1 MFTPLFALAAL
12 QASAATP
19 PSAPQAAPVAQARP
33 LTALPGL
40 RTTYYDVSGNT
51 IAEINASIKAAR
63 AKEGG
68 NAQTVKNDWAVAPKV
83 TRSTTAGKCT
93 VTSVTNSFS
102 ALVEL
107 PRLANEEAVSEA
119 VRNSWKTF
127 VGKLEADA
135 AARLWFVHDRSD
147 SVAAAMR
154 GQSCD
159 GAKAAGVAA
168 LAKLKAEAAA
178 WQPPAPPAAAVTQ

>member
-1 MFTPLFALAAL
+1 MFTPLLALAAL
-12 QASAATP
+12 QAAAATP
-19 PSAPQAAPVAQARP
+19 PSAAAVAPARP

-40 RTTYYDVSGNT
+40 RTTYYDVTGNT

-68 NAQTVKNDWAVAPKV
+68 NAQTVKTDWAVAPKV

-135 AARLWFVHDRSD
+135 AARLWFVYDRSG
-147 SVAAAMR
+147 SVADAMK

-168 LAKLKAEAAA
+168 LAKLKADAAA
-178 WQPPAPPAAAVTQ
+178 WQPPVPAPATPVGQ

>member
-1 MFTPLFALAAL
+1 MFTPLLALAAL
-12 QASAATP
+12 QAAAATP
-19 PSAPQAAPVAQARP
+19 PSAAVTTPAARP

-40 RTTYYDVSGNT
+40 RTTYYDVTGNT

-68 NAQTVKNDWAVAPKV
+68 NAQTVKTDWAVAPKV
-83 TRSTTAGKCT
+83 TRSTTNGKCT

-135 AARLWFVHDRSD
+135 AARLWFVYDRSG
-147 SVAAAMR
+147 SVADAMK

-168 LAKLKAEAAA
+168 LAKLKADAAA
-178 WQPPAPPAAAVTQ
+178 WQPPVPAPATPVGQ